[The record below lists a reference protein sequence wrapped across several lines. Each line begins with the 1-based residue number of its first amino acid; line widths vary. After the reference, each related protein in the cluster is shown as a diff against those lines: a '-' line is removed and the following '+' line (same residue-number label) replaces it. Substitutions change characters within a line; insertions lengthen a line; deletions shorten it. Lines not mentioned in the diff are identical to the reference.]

1 VVRVGWFAGVPGL
14 RLKVTKTKQSS
25 NRRPGKMSSMPEQ
38 IRILTVE
45 RDCDDGLI
53 VTFSDGTTAAYV
65 VEELMELRPGR
76 EPIRTPA
83 IPAR

>member
-1 VVRVGWFAGVPGL
+1 
-14 RLKVTKTKQSS
+14 
-25 NRRPGKMSSMPEQ
+25 MSSMPEQ